1 MRLYFKKN
9 QFANQLKYWIPG
21 TNPNCKFCLHKNIE
35 TKEDFKHVIFHCPT
49 TKKALEHTLN
59 KFNLGGTEDL
69 KIKELILWKFIYNEN
84 GVRQYNAET
93 ILKTITSLF
102 LAFFIKRRHTAHS
115 EAEIDIQKITNDVVM
130 HLTDLHNNKP
140 KSHISRILSLDDQLL
155 LLLESGFSPHLHP
168 P

>member
-9 QFANQLKYWIPG
+9 QFANQLKNWIPG
-21 TNPNCKFCLHKNIE
+21 TNPNCKFCLQNNIE

-59 KFNLGGTEDL
+59 KFNIDGTEAL

-102 LAFFIKRRHTAHS
+102 LASYIKKRHTAPT
-115 EAEIDIQKITNDVVM
+115 EAELEIHKITNDVVK
-130 HLTDLHNNKP
+130 HLKNLCTNRP
-140 KSHISRILSLDDQLL
+140 KSHITKIIFQDAQLL
-155 LLLESGFSPHLHP
+155 LLLQSGFSPLLHP